1 MSSQTTC
8 RYPHI
13 QHLVLAGGGPSIF
26 QTMGA
31 LRHLHA
37 NGFVQKDSIQG
48 IYGTSAG
55 SVVGVLMCL
64 NMEWKDITEYFVGR
78 PWHSTFLITPTMIL
92 DAYAKKGVFDK
103 DFLIKVFQP
112 IFAAKDISADITLQE
127 LYDLS
132 HIDLHIY
139 SFELHAFQTIDFSHT
154 THPEMSVV
162 EAIYRSCALPIVFSP
177 HCDGETCYLDGG
189 LMTNYPVNCCIENGG
204 DPSTILGMCNSY
216 RDYDEEHST
225 ALHVTSEST
234 ILDYMST
241 LMSKIVRH
249 VNTDRAQTTLDYE
262 VEFQSHRMSLTYMSQ
277 VLSSKELRAEL
288 LDKGVAAAQ
297 KFMTQ
302 CIHKED
308 DLVRRAEQEETLAM
322 SMEDKRICA
331 S

>member
-64 NMEWKDITEYFVGR
+64 NMEWKDITEYF
-78 PWHSTFLITPTMIL
+78 
-92 DAYAKKGVFDK
+92 
-103 DFLIKVFQP
+103 
-112 IFAAKDISADITLQE
+112 
-127 LYDLS
+127 
-132 HIDLHIY
+132 
-139 SFELHAFQTIDFSHT
+139 SHT

-216 RDYDEEHST
+216 RDHDEEHST

-308 DLVRRAEQEETLAM
+308 DLVRRAEQEEILAM